1 MLKKNFLKTIFLI
14 FSFILIGSLYSCG
27 SSQNTQTGEQTTD
40 AQTSSIVQTPVNSTI
55 KTQEEQLTEKLLKEE
70 GVNTG
75 RIYIQDNIVYCA
87 INIKADSNTDN
98 AKKLAQR
105 YADELKEK
113 YKDKKINVQA
123 VQKDKNI
130 ANIQE

>member
-1 MLKKNFLKTIFLI
+1 MLKIRSFKRIYLI
-14 FSFILIGSLYSCG
+14 LSFILIGSLYSC
-27 SSQNTQTGEQTTD
+27 SSQNPQTGGQITNEQTSGVVTQTPENTT
-40 AQTSSIVQTPVNSTI
+40 VQ
-55 KTQEEQLTEKLLKEE
+55 TQEEQLTEKLLKEE
-70 GVNTG
+70 EVNTG

-87 INIKADSNTDN
+87 INVKEDSNTEN

-105 YADELKEK
+105 YADELKDI

>member
-1 MLKKNFLKTIFLI
+1 MLKIRSFKRTHLI
-14 FSFILIGSLYSCG
+14 ISLILIGSLFSC
-27 SSQNTQTGEQTTD
+27 SSENPQTEGQITNEQTTG
-40 AQTSSIVQTPVNSTI
+40 IVTQTPENTTVQ
-55 KTQEEQLTEKLLKEE
+55 TQEEQLTEKLLKEE

-75 RIYIQDNIVYCA
+75 KIYIMDNIVYCA
-87 INIKADSNTDN
+87 IIVKEDSNTEN

-105 YADELKEK
+105 YADELKEI

-123 VQKDKNI
+123 VQKDKSI